1 MLLKTTSST
10 FTKENSLRES
20 GTTYHTAQEIDFQGL
35 AEYDPHSKPG
45 DEKIYREINRHAS
58 VEKEYFFDRLQ
69 NVKRPVNNSEFKV
82 RFERQGLQKLKTS
95 GMTKNSPLMQSDHQ
109 F

>member
-1 MLLKTTSST
+1 MLLKSTTSN
-10 FTKENSLRES
+10 FTKENSNRES
-20 GTTYHTAQEIDFQGL
+20 GTTYHTAQELDFQGL
-35 AEYDPHSKPG
+35 ADPDTHSKPG

-82 RFERQGLQKLKTS
+82 RFERQGFQKLKTS
-95 GMTKNSPLMQSDHQ
+95 N
-109 F
+109 